1 MDDTAVERSPAYYEQ
16 ANVHQELA
24 QAYSTQVRIYHD
36 TEFRSQFKRVC
47 VDTAVWTCWDIGDFV
62 NDSSSSL

>member
-24 QAYSTQVRIYHD
+24 QAYSTQVRVYHD

-47 VDTAVWTCWDIGDFV
+47 VDTAV
-62 NDSSSSL
+62 